1 VLGVTE
7 LKLVLE
13 GLAEARVM
21 SATPTELAVGEVEVE
36 EGDALSVAMAVL
48 VLEAWYEFSPP

>member
-1 VLGVTE
+1 MLGVTE
-7 LKLVLE
+7 LKMVLE
-13 GLAEARVM
+13 GLAAVLVM

-48 VLEAWYEFSPP
+48 VL